1 MGVEYPGPVAATA
14 ALGRARRRNRKVI
27 AVDYPLLDI
36 FFTTMW
42 FFLWVLWIFLLV
54 RVFMDL
60 FRDKDLGGW
69 GKAGWSVF
77 LIVLPFIGVFV
88 YLIARGKG
96 MAERQFQEEQARDA
110 QFRAY
115 VRDATKET
123 PAPDTGDQLARLVEL
138 KNHGDLTEEEYQQAK
153 SKVLAA

>member
-1 MGVEYPGPVAATA
+1 MSAVNYPV
-14 ALGRARRRNRKVI
+14 
-27 AVDYPLLDI
+27 LDI
-36 FFTTMW
+36 FLTTMW

-60 FRDKDLGGW
+60 FRDRDMSGW
-69 GKAGWSVF
+69 WKAGWSVF
-77 LIVLPFIGVFV
+77 LIVLPFLGVLV

-96 MAERQFQEEQARDA
+96 MAERQAQEAAATEA

-115 VRDATKET
+115 VRDTAQET
-123 PAPDTGDQLARLVEL
+123 PSAKTSESPETSEQLARLVEL
-138 KNHGDLTEEEYQQAK
+138 KNHGDLTEEEYRQAK